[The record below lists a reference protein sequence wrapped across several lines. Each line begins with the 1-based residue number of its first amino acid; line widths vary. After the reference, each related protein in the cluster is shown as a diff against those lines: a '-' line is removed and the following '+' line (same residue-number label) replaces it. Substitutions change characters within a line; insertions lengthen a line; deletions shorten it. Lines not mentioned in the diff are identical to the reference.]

1 MVVSKY
7 KRATN
12 AYAQQINDKKHA
24 QEQPYIFMNVSTNF
38 IIFAFSPFHYQPV
51 SHWTLVTTLL

>member
-51 SHWTLVTTLL
+51 SH